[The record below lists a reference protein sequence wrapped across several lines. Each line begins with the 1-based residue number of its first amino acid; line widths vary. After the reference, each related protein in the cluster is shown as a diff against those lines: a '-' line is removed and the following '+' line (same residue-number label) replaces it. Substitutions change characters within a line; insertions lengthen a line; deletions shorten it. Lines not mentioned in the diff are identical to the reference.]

1 MKEIINN
8 LEYVIDDIE
17 TRIYQCLDRDEVVML
32 KRAKHEAMVLLR
44 TLTYINQQKNN
55 ETDNR

>member
-17 TRIYQCLDRDEVVML
+17 TRIYQSLDRDEVVML

-44 TLTYINQQKNN
+44 TLRYINQ
-55 ETDNR
+55 

>member
-17 TRIYQCLDRDEVVML
+17 TRIYQCLDRDDVVML

-44 TLTYINQQKNN
+44 TLTYINQ
-55 ETDNR
+55 

>member
-17 TRIYQCLDRDEVVML
+17 KRIYNSLDRDEVCML
-32 KRAKHEAMVLLR
+32 VRAKQEAFVLLR
-44 TLTYINQQKNN
+44 TLTYVKVSNN
-55 ETDNR
+55 NAK

>member
-17 TRIYQCLDRDEVVML
+17 VKLCNSLDRDEICML
-32 KRAKHEAMVLLR
+32 TRAMQEATA
-44 TLTYINQQKNN
+44 TLTTLKYINQ
-55 ETDNR
+55 

>member
-17 TRIYQCLDRDEVVML
+17 TRIYNSLDRDEVCML
-32 KRAKHEAMVLLR
+32 VRAKQEAFVLLR
-44 TLTYINQQKNN
+44 TLIYINQ
-55 ETDNR
+55 

>member
-17 TRIYQCLDRDEVVML
+17 ARIFNSLDRDEVCML
-32 KRAKHEAMVLLR
+32 KRAKQEAMV
-44 TLTYINQQKNN
+44 TLTTLRYINQ
-55 ETDNR
+55 

>member
-17 TRIYQCLDRDEVVML
+17 TRIYQCLDRDEVCML
-32 KRAKHEAMVLLR
+32 VRAKQEAFVLLR

>member
-17 TRIYQCLDRDEVVML
+17 ARIFNSLDRDEVCML
-32 KRAKHEAMVLLR
+32 VRAKQEATA
-44 TLTYINQQKNN
+44 TLTTLKYINQ
-55 ETDNR
+55 